1 MGDVI
6 RASFTMYGEIPP
18 NKVLANAM
26 DDADPLDTVLVIG
39 KRQDGGLYLACSTGD
54 GGETALLIWRAQQ
67 HLAHHIAKAYGDP
80 L

>member
-6 RASFTMYGEIPP
+6 RVSFTTYGDIPP
-18 NKVLANAM
+18 NKVLAAAI
-26 DDADPLDTVLVIG
+26 DEADPLDTVLVIG
-39 KRQDGGLYLACSTGD
+39 KRQDGGLYLANSTGD
-54 GGETALLIWRAQQ
+54 CGEVTLLIWRAQQ